1 MKLSELPD
9 PSTPAARAA
18 LAVATRYHSPALL
31 HHSVRSYLWGA
42 AMAVV
47 DGIEHDAELLY
58 VAALMHD
65 LGLVA
70 AFDSHALPFEDAGG
84 HVAWVLGAG
93 AGWAPARCDRAAQVI
108 VAHMHEPVAA
118 DVDPE
123 SHLLHRST
131 GLDISGRGVESVPA
145 DLRAGPQVD
154 RHGRA
159 GRRLAGTLVPQ
170 PEVVVDGR
178 RCRLDEVLGGGF
190 AELRR
195 DGDAFAVR
203 TDGGETRV
211 EDPSGTLDR
220 WLRDGHASA
229 VVLRPDRIVRAA
241 RPIRGRRV
249 GGARPGR

>member
-145 DLRAGPQVD
+145 DLRA
-154 RHGRA
+154 
-159 GRRLAGTLVPQ
+159 
-170 PEVVVDGR
+170 
-178 RCRLDEVLGGGF
+178 EVLGRWPRLDLAAEFNACF
-190 AELRR
+190 ADQAARK
-195 DGDAFAVR
+195 
-203 TDGGETRV
+203 
-211 EDPSGTLDR
+211 PGTAA
-220 WLRDGHASA
+220 ASA
-229 VVLRPDRIVRAA
+229 VRSGLAERMAVNPLERAPLATPDADA
-241 RPIRGRRV
+241 
-249 GGARPGR
+249 